1 MVRSDLPGDRPTH
14 VEVWRGRRG
23 SRRFVESLKQ
33 VDNTVQGLRH
43 SMPYDP
49 TREQR
54 AILAHDSHRHA
65 RVLAGPGTGKS
76 ATVVA
81 LVEQLLAGN
90 PAPRIKLITFTRAA
104 TAELAKKVSDHP
116 AAAAER
122 PSTMHSFSIS
132 VLLRNPGT
140 GRFPQPLRIADTWE
154 DDAIV
159 KPTLARLINVGVTK
173 LGNLFR
179 EMASNWELLE
189 QRQLPK
195 VDPAHRAQFLA
206 AWHEH
211 REVYGYTL
219 MAELPFAL
227 RQALHDHAEL
237 DGVAYDMMIVDEYQD
252 LNACD
257 LEVLHLI
264 ADRGCAIIAAG
275 DDDQSIYSF
284 RYAAPAGIRRFCDDY
299 PGADTYP
306 LSVTQRCGSRIIEW
320 ASYVIA
326 GDLGRPANRPALH
339 SADGSPPGEVALLA
353 FAGEVTE
360 ARGVAE
366 IVHQLIHRDHVAPDE
381 ILILLR
387 GDHNGTFSLPIKR
400 ALDES
405 GIGYSDPDAVIR
417 MLGESA
423 NRQML
428 ATFRLLV
435 NNRDSLAWAT
445 LLMLAPGIGPSCS
458 DYIYERAR
466 ERRVQFGYALWEAHA
481 AGFPNGP
488 RTSARVA
495 VLLQRVTAWLEAH
508 RLPENTPDDGWGHWM
523 LEAIA
528 GSEMLAPSED
538 CRELLLA
545 LDGIADSD
553 HDFGRYLS
561 QITPL
566 AKDRALAE
574 STGVRIMTMIGSKG
588 LTVRA
593 AIIAGLD
600 DGIVPRPDADANEE
614 RRLLYVAMT
623 RAKEFL
629 FGTWAG
635 RRTGPTARAGGQNAR
650 DWRQHS
656 QFFDGGPVRS
666 QDGEAYLRSRQ
677 IDTTR

>member
-1 MVRSDLPGDRPTH
+1 
-14 VEVWRGRRG
+14 
-23 SRRFVESLKQ
+23 
-33 VDNTVQGLRH
+33 
-43 SMPYDP
+43 
-49 TREQR
+49 
-54 AILAHDSHRHA
+54 
-65 RVLAGPGTGKS
+65 
-76 ATVVA
+76 
-81 LVEQLLAGN
+81 
-90 PAPRIKLITFTRAA
+90 
-104 TAELAKKVSDHP
+104 
-116 AAAAER
+116 
-122 PSTMHSFSIS
+122 MHSFSIS

-159 KPTLARLINVGVTK
+159 KPTLARRINVRVTK
-173 LGNLFR
+173 LGDLFR

-189 QRQLPK
+189 QQELPK

-206 AWHEH
+206 GWHEH
-211 REVYGYTL
+211 RDVYGYTL
-219 MAELPFAL
+219 LAELPFAL

-237 DGVAYDMMIVDEYQD
+237 DGVAYDLLIVDEYQD

-264 ADRGCAIIAAG
+264 ANRGCAIIAAG

-326 GDLGRPANRPALH
+326 GDLGRPANRPALR
-339 SADGSPPGEVALLA
+339 SAEGSPPGEVALLA
-353 FAGEVTE
+353 FAGEVAE

-366 IVHQLIHRDHVAPDE
+366 IVHQLIHRDQVAPNE

-400 ALDES
+400 ALDELE
-405 GIGYSDPDAVIR
+405 IGYSDPDAVIR
-417 MLGESA
+417 LLGENP
-423 NRQML
+423 NRQLL

-445 LLMLAPGIGPSCS
+445 LLMLAEGIGESCS
-458 DYIYERAR
+458 DYIYRSAV
-466 ERRVQFGYALWEAHA
+466 ERRVQFGQALWDGYE
-481 AGFPNGP
+481 AGFPEGP
-488 RTSARVA
+488 RTLARVA
-495 VLLQRVTAWLEAH
+495 ALVQNVTAWLNAH
-508 RLPENTPDDGWGHWM
+508 PLSEQTPEEGWGHWM
-523 LEAIA
+523 VEAV
-528 GSEMLAPSED
+528 GGGGVLAPSQPFRD
-538 CRELLLA
+538 LLFA
-545 LDGIADSD
+545 LDDIVDSE

-574 STGVRIMTMIGSKG
+574 SEGVRILTMIGSKG

-593 AIIAGLD
+593 SILAGLD
-600 DGIVPRPDADANEE
+600 DGIVPRPDADPNEE

-650 DWRQHS
+650 DWRHHS
-656 QFFDGGPVRS
+656 HFFDGGPVRS
-666 QDGEAYLRSRQ
+666 RDGQAYLRMRHADS
-677 IDTTR
+677 TP

>member
-1 MVRSDLPGDRPTH
+1 
-14 VEVWRGRRG
+14 
-23 SRRFVESLKQ
+23 
-33 VDNTVQGLRH
+33 
-43 SMPYDP
+43 MPYDP
-49 TREQR
+49 TAEQR
-54 AILAHDSHRHA
+54 AILAHDRRRHA

-76 ATVVA
+76 ATLVA
-81 LVEQLLAGN
+81 LVDQLLAGN

-140 GRFPQPLRIADTWE
+140 GHFPQPLRIADTWE
-154 DDAIV
+154 DDEIL
-159 KPTLARLINVGVTK
+159 KPTLAGRIKVRVTK
-173 LGNLFR
+173 LDDLIR
-179 EMASNWELLE
+179 EMASNWEFLE
-189 QRQLPK
+189 QRELPK
-195 VDPAHRAQFLA
+195 VDPAHRARFLA

-219 MAELPFAL
+219 LAELPFAL

-237 DGVAYDMMIVDEYQD
+237 DGVEYDMLIVDEYQD

-284 RYAAPAGIRRFCDDY
+284 RYAAPAGIRRFCEDY
-299 PGADTYP
+299 PGSATYP

-326 GDLGRPANRPALH
+326 GDLGRPAGRPPLH
-339 SADGSPPGEVALLA
+339 SAEGLPPGEVALLA
-353 FAGEVTE
+353 FAGEVSE

-366 IVHQLIHRDHVAPDE
+366 IIHQLIHRDHVPPEE
-381 ILILLR
+381 ILVLVR
-387 GDHNGTFSLPIKR
+387 GDYNGTFSRPIKQ
-400 ALDES
+400 ALDDRE
-405 GIGYSDPDAVIR
+405 IAYSDPDAVIR
-417 MLGESA
+417 MLGEEA
-423 NRQML
+423 NRRML

-445 LLMLAPGIGPSCS
+445 LLYLAPGIGQSCS
-458 DYIYERAR
+458 QYVYERAR
-466 ERRVQFGYALWEAHA
+466 ERRAQFGHALWEAYE
-481 AGFPNGP
+481 AGFPDAP

-495 VLLQRVTAWLEAH
+495 ILLRTVTAWLEAH
-508 RLPENTPDDGWGHWM
+508 RPPEETPEDGWGHWM
-523 LEAIA
+523 IEAA
-528 GSEMLAPSED
+528 GDDVAPAPSD
-538 CRELLLA
+538 ACRELLLA
-545 LDGIADSD
+545 LDDIVDPD
-553 HDFGRYLS
+553 QDFGRYLS

-566 AKDRALAE
+566 GKDRALAE
-574 STGVRIMTMIGSKG
+574 GSGVRIMTIIGSKG

-593 AIIAGLD
+593 TIVAGLD
-600 DGIVPRPDADANEE
+600 DGIVPRPDADPNEE

-635 RRTGPTARAGGQNAR
+635 RRSGPTARAGGQKAR
-650 DWRQHS
+650 DRRQHS

-666 QDGEAYLRSRQ
+666 QDGQAYL
-677 IDTTR
+677 TTPRGEPAN